1 MPSPPK
7 MEVRRALCILN
18 NFFITN
24 PMSAKKIK
32 NTKLSAKTI
41 CKTTAKLP
49 HANPARRIS
58 LYVVRIA
65 KIAAIAVMT
74 YTVCRVVPSDEEIKS
89 NTSATT
95 SNKTPDQIL
104 N

>member
-1 MPSPPK
+1 MDIEQLFHHKSYK
-7 MEVRRALCILN
+7 C
-18 NFFITN
+18 
-24 PMSAKKIK
+24 KKIK
-32 NTKLSAKTI
+32 NTKLSAKTN

-58 LYVVRIA
+58 LYIVRIA

-89 NTSATT
+89 NASATT

>member
-7 MEVRRALCILN
+7 RELSKVLRMWN
-18 NFFITN
+18 SFF
-24 PMSAKKIK
+24 SARPISVMKTRNRKQ
-32 NTKLSAKTI
+32 NEKTI
-41 CKTTAKLP
+41 CKNTAKLP

-58 LYVVRIA
+58 LYIVRIA

-74 YTVCRVVPSDEEIKS
+74 YPVCHVVPSDKEIKS
-89 NTSATT
+89 NASATT
-95 SNKTPDQIL
+95 SSKTPDQIL